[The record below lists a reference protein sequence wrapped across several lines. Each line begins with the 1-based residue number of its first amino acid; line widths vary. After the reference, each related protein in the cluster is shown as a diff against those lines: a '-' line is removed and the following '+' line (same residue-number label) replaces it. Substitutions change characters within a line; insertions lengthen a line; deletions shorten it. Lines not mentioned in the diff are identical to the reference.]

1 MGFNSAIMICNDAMH
16 EIEKDPVGWWKKANS
31 ALNNISRTNDGV
43 FGFGS
48 HSNYFQAICNHHAD
62 QVSIVAIGGNRA
74 QILGHGNWNDT
85 PEVLLKKLADELGY
99 SLSKKRQ
106 PKKK

>member
-1 MGFNSAIMICNDAMH
+1 MGYNSAIMICNDAMH
-16 EIEKDPVGWWKKANS
+16 EIEKDPVGWWNKAYN
-31 ALNNISRTNDGV
+31 ALNNLSRTNDGT

-48 HSNYFQAICNHHAD
+48 HGNGFQAICQHHAD

-74 QILGHGNWNDT
+74 VTLGYGHWTDT

-99 SLSKKRQ
+99 SVSKKRQ